1 MLLICL
7 CVCACVY
14 VCVLSNASLVW
25 CWQCMCTRR
34 SGKVLFAS
42 SMTLPFFTPAGTND
56 KTGSP
61 FYLLRW
67 MSPLSIKESLAPL
80 EDWSYPSVDPS
91 TLLRVNPSHLK
102 AAPPPNNTISVTLFH
117 CRTDIRHIVVH
128 APTHPHMCWLFA
140 ASQHTHSVVVTCS
153 VA

>member
-1 MLLICL
+1 MCVCYAV

-14 VCVLSNASLVW
+14 VCVCVLV
-25 CWQCMCTRR
+25 CMCVCACVSRQMQEMEALRR

-42 SMTLPFFTPAGTND
+42 SMTLPLFTPAGMND
-56 KTGSP
+56 KTGRP

-67 MSPLSIKESLAPL
+67 MSPFSIKESLAPL
-80 EDWSYPSVDPS
+80 EDWIYPSVDPS

-117 CRTDIRHIVVH
+117 CRTDI
-128 APTHPHMCWLFA
+128 
-140 ASQHTHSVVVTCS
+140 
-153 VA
+153 